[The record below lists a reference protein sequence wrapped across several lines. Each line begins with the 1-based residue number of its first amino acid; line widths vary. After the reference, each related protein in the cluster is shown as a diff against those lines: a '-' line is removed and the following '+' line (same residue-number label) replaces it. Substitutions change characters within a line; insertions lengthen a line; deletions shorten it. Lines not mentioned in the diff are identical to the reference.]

1 MNIFKRI
8 YQFGDKLE
16 DKVRGKLSHY
26 PIIYAFI
33 GGAGVIIFWRGIWHT
48 MDYLMEFLLTR
59 NNVYISSSTDLFVL
73 PWWDGPLSI
82 IIGATLLLMTG
93 LFVGSFIGTEIVI
106 SGLKGEK
113 KVTEKTEEE
122 VSIDIEESRKIKQE
136 IHEIDTRIKHME
148 EMLDSKNTKK

>member
-1 MNIFKRI
+1 MNIFKI
-8 YQFGDKLE
+8 LYKFGDKLE
-16 DKVRGKLSHY
+16 DKVRGRLSHY

-48 MDYLMEFLLTR
+48 VDYIMEFFA
-59 NNVYISSSTDLFVL
+59 VGDMVSSTSISQL

-82 IIGATLLLMTG
+82 FFGAFLLLITG

-113 KVTEKTEEE
+113 KLTEKTEEE
-122 VSIDIEESRKIKQE
+122 VEFDVKESKEIKKEIHDIDLKIKHIEE
-136 IHEIDTRIKHME
+136 
-148 EMLDSKNTKK
+148 LLNKK